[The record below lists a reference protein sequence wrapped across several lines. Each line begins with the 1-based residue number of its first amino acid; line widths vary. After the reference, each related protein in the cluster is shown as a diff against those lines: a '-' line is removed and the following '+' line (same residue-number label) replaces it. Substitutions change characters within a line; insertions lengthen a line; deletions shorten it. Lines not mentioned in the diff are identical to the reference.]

1 MWGGCALEE
10 GSVAQGNRECV
21 KRRGTLEET
30 LNKAKEAEGIQGA
43 SEGSG
48 Q

>member
-1 MWGGCALEE
+1 MSEEERNPGGD
-10 GSVAQGNRECV
+10 
-21 KRRGTLEET
+21 